1 MRVPRKSRASHD
13 QMNDS
18 GRVSS
23 LSDLEDRLQ
32 HPTPVCGFGVNP
44 SGTLRRLAVAWL
56 EIGGL
61 VPT

>member
-1 MRVPRKSRASHD
+1 MD

-32 HPTPVCGFGVNP
+32 LFKPCLVFGVNS
-44 SGTLRRLAVAWL
+44 SGTIMRRLAMARLEL

-61 VPT
+61 VPMKQWSQF